1 MQGQCLCGE
10 VSFEIEETSEVAVCH
25 CGMCRKWSGGPH
37 MSLESKSVQIT
48 GKDHIQR
55 YASSEWGSRSF
66 CKQCGTNLFYQLN
79 ADPQT
84 FYLNSQLFDFPA
96 QAQIVSEI
104 YVDHKP
110 TFYPFLSKKPKS
122 SRKQISKKCL
132 VGHFNSV

>member
-10 VSFEIEETSEVAVCH
+10 VKFEIKETNEVAVCH

-48 GKDHIQR
+48 GEDHIQR

-84 FYLNSQLFDFPA
+84 FYLNSQLFDFPE

-110 TFYPFLSKKPKS
+110 TFYPFFSETAEKLTQANIEKMFSGS
-122 SRKQISKKCL
+122 
-132 VGHFNSV
+132 F

>member
-37 MSLESKSVQIT
+37 MSLESKRVQIS
-48 GKDHIQR
+48 GEHHIQR

-110 TFYPFLSKKPKS
+110 TFYPFLSETAENLTQADIEKMFS
-122 SRKQISKKCL
+122 GS
-132 VGHFNSV
+132 F

>member
-10 VSFEIEETSEVAVCH
+10 VKFEIKETNEVAVCH

-48 GKDHIQR
+48 GEDHIQR

-84 FYLNSQLFDFPA
+84 FYLNSQLFDFPE

-110 TFYPFLSKKPKS
+110 TFYPFFSETAEKLTQADIEKMFSGS
-122 SRKQISKKCL
+122 
-132 VGHFNSV
+132 F

>member
-10 VSFEIEETSEVAVCH
+10 VKFEIEETNEVAVCH

-48 GKDHIQR
+48 GEDHIQR

-84 FYLNSQLFDFPA
+84 FYLNSQLFDFSD

-110 TFYPFLSKKPKS
+110 TFYPFFSETAEKLTQADIEKMFSGS
-122 SRKQISKKCL
+122 
-132 VGHFNSV
+132 F